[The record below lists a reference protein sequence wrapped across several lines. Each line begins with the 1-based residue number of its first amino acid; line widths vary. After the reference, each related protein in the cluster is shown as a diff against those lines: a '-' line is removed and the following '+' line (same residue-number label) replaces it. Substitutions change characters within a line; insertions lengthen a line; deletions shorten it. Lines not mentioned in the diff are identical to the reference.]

1 MKKSLYC
8 VALFILITGFGK
20 YKDVSGIRITD
31 EERPVTTMGNSFY
44 VSNKAPLQASSFI
57 RLPIGSIE
65 PGGWVLECLKREKN

>member
-1 MKKSLYC
+1 MKKTLYC
-8 VALFILITGFGK
+8 LTFFLVLTGFK
-20 YKDVSGIRITD
+20 KDKEAASIRITD
-31 EERPVTTMGNSFY
+31 VERPVTSSRNSFY